1 MLVAG
6 LLLGL
11 PLLGLIL
18 AGRSIRPYLEFPPLT
33 RYVVHE
39 PFSWPAY
46 VALALL
52 ILASIG
58 LVRARIASTASRCV
72 RPASHLT
79 LPPLRATSFPWWGW
93 SAVVWT
99 VIWWTLAWTRFSWM
113 EPLQPH
119 TFTPLWLGYIVVVNA
134 WTFTR
139 TGRCMM
145 LHRPRYF
152 FPLFPLSAVF
162 WWFFEY
168 LNRFV
173 QNWYYVGVTDLSPL
187 EYFVRATIS
196 FSTVLPAVMGTAEW
210 LSTFPYFA
218 VRSDQVRP
226 MMRVQGHVA
235 GWIALCMAS
244 VGLGGIGL
252 WPDYLFP
259 LVWVAPTLIMVS
271 LQDIRGEFQR
281 LGASVKQNGGA
292 MWQAALAAL
301 ICGWFWEMWNFKS
314 LAHWEYAVPFVQRF
328 HVFEMP
334 LLGYAGYL
342 PFGLECLVMADA
354 CLTRKYSAGVAY
366 YTEAERR
373 P

>member
-39 PFSWPAY
+39 PFSWPVY

-79 LPPLRATSFPWWGW
+79 LPPLPATSFPWWGW